1 MKPLLFSVCFAL
13 FLQSTEAQLPRSSA
27 RPDLSN
33 KALIT
38 KQTPS
43 IPPLAS
49 PSNRPQIAAF
59 HRIAEDY
66 YAWRNENFPVRSS
79 GAGRHTGGDPVTG
92 FAPAQTD

>member
-13 FLQSTEAQLPRSSA
+13 FLPSMVAQQPGSSE

-43 IPPLAS
+43 IPPLANQ
-49 PSNRPQIAAF
+49 SNRPQVAAF
-59 HRIAEDY
+59 RRIAEDY
-66 YAWRNENFPVRSS
+66 YAWRNENFPVRS
-79 GAGRHTGGDPVTG
+79 
-92 FAPAQTD
+92 